1 MSASG
6 GFEGRVVV
14 VTGGSSGIGEGIVRE
29 LAARRARV
37 AIVSTG
43 ADRGP
48 ALARELGTGAVHLT
62 ADLTSP
68 EAIRALPRRVEEALG
83 TAEVLVNN
91 AGIYRQGDVTTTGDD
106 EWRTIMAI
114 NLDAAF
120 LMTRAFVPHLVK
132 RGGGAVV
139 NVASEAGL
147 RAIKNQMAYNVSK
160 AGLIALTRSL
170 AVDLAPMH
178 IRVNAVC
185 PGTTRTPL
193 VEKVIQ
199 SAPDPAA
206 TLRALEGVR
215 PMNRLGEVDE
225 VARAVV
231 FLASPEVGF
240 ATGAVL
246 AVDGGFTA

>member
-1 MSASG
+1 MSGPG

-37 AIVSTG
+37 VIASTS

-48 ALARELGTGAVHLT
+48 ALARELGAGAVHLT
-62 ADLTSP
+62 ADLTSA
-68 EAIRALPRRVEEALG
+68 EAIRMLPRRVEEALG

-91 AGIYRQGDVTTTGDD
+91 AGIYRQGDVTTTGED
-106 EWRTIMAI
+106 EWRAIMAV

-120 LMTRAFVPHLVK
+120 LMTRAFVPHLAK
-132 RGGGAVV
+132 RGGAVV

-160 AGLIALTRSL
+160 AALIALTRSL

-246 AVDGGFTA
+246 AVDGGFSA